1 MKTTSFNKLLQN
13 EFSSI
18 GRPSHKGS
26 GITQPQNRFLQR
38 FPHFHAFTAKLFC
51 LAEIKKY
58 RAHIKK
64 KSEQVARL
72 RKKLYKNGGGGS
84 SISASSSNGGSAG
97 NALVVGGGVADPSV
111 QRLVD
116 SCTKELNG
124 HFRTLR
130 HAQVYYS
137 AYLLLW

>member
-1 MKTTSFNKLLQN
+1 MV
-13 EFSSI
+13 
-18 GRPSHKGS
+18 
-26 GITQPQNRFLQR
+26 
-38 FPHFHAFTAKLFC
+38 C

-64 KSEQVARL
+64 KSEQVTRL
-72 RKKLYKNGGGGS
+72 RKKLYKNSGGS
-84 SISASSSNGGSAG
+84 SSISTSSSNNSVG
-97 NALVVGGGVADPSV
+97 NPVGGVADPSV

-130 HAQVYYS
+130 HAQVYY
-137 AYLLLW
+137 AFRLLW

>member
-1 MKTTSFNKLLQN
+1 MGSRNLRTASY
-13 EFSSI
+13 
-18 GRPSHKGS
+18 KGS
-26 GITQPQNRFLQR
+26 PN
-38 FPHFHAFTAKLFC
+38 FHDFTAKLFC

-72 RKKLYKNGGGGS
+72 RKKLYKNGGGS
-84 SISASSSNGGSAG
+84 SVSASSSSNGGSAG
-97 NALVVGGGVADPSV
+97 NSLGGGGVADPSV

>member
-1 MKTTSFNKLLQN
+1 MPSQLAKLL
-13 EFSSI
+13 
-18 GRPSHKGS
+18 
-26 GITQPQNRFLQR
+26 
-38 FPHFHAFTAKLFC
+38 C

-72 RKKLYKNGGGGS
+72 RKKLYKNSGSS
-84 SISASSSNGGSAG
+84 SISTSSSNGSVG
-97 NALVVGGGVADPSV
+97 NPVGGVADPSV

-137 AYLLLW
+137 AYLLLLW